1 VYAVQPGVRVTVAVA
16 LAKASVPWWVLAL
29 RGASALL
36 FGLVALTWPGM
47 TLWVFIV
54 LFAGYVVADGVL
66 AIVAAARAADRR
78 KQWLVLEG
86 VTSIAAGAL
95 AVIWP
100 RATLAVLIYL
110 IGGWAIITGAFRL
123 AADVR
128 RGSAIRG
135 ERLLL
140 MPGAL
145 AVVFGLL
152 LVAVPMIGLRTL
164 MWLVGVVA
172 LIVGGLLLGLA
183 AHRWSQQRLVIHR
196 S

>member
-1 VYAVQPGVRVTVAVA
+1 
-16 LAKASVPWWVLAL
+16 
-29 RGASALL
+29 
-36 FGLVALTWPGM
+36 M

-78 KQWLVLEG
+78 KPWLVLEG

-95 AVIWP
+95 AGIWP

-128 RGSAIRG
+128 RGSAIR

-152 LVAVPMIGLRTL
+152 LVAVPMIGLLTL

-183 AHRWSQQRLVIHR
+183 AHRWSQQRLVIQR